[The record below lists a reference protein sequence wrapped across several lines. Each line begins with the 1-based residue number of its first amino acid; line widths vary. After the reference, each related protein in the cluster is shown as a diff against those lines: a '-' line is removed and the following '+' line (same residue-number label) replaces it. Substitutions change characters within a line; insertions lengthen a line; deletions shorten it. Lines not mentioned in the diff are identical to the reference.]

1 MVYETHGAARSV
13 RVPIEP
19 QSARRR
25 WDRRDPSAMSSR
37 LVWAILAATLILAAG
52 DMLSRPRSA
61 HAGPVIRPDGAVEFM
76 RPDGSVAARLLVE
89 ITETP
94 EARAMGLMGRVLSD
108 HTAGMLFLFEK
119 AEPQVFWMRNT
130 PTSLDII
137 FIDAGNRVLNIA
149 AHTTPMSDRNYA
161 SAGSA
166 RYVVEAM
173 AGFAERFGIREG
185 FTLRWKR
192 FQR

>member
-1 MVYETHGAARSV
+1 M
-13 RVPIEP
+13 
-19 QSARRR
+19 
-25 WDRRDPSAMSSR
+25 
-37 LVWAILAATLILAAG
+37 LAATLILSVG
-52 DMLSRPRSA
+52 DMLPRPA
-61 HAGPVIRPDGAVEFM
+61 HAGFVIRPDGAVEFG
-76 RPDGSVAARLLVE
+76 RPDASAAARLLVE
-89 ITETP
+89 IVETP
-94 EARAMGLMGRVLSD
+94 ETRATGLMGRVLSD

-149 AHTTPMSDRNYA
+149 AHTTPMSDRTYA

-166 RYVVEAM
+166 RHVVEAM

>member
-1 MVYETHGAARSV
+1 
-13 RVPIEP
+13 
-19 QSARRR
+19 
-25 WDRRDPSAMSSR
+25 MSSR
-37 LVWAILAATLILAAG
+37 IVCAILGATFILAAG
-52 DMLSRPRSA
+52 DMLSRPRPG
-61 HAGPVIRPDGAVEFM
+61 HAGPVIRPDGVVEFV

-89 ITETP
+89 ITETL
-94 EARAMGLMGRVLSD
+94 EARALGLMGRVLSD
-108 HTAGMLFLFEK
+108 HTGGMLFLFEK

-149 AHTTPMSDRNYA
+149 ARTTPMSDRNYA

-173 AGFAERFGIREG
+173 AGFAERFGIQEG
-185 FTLRWKR
+185 FALRWKR

>member
-1 MVYETHGAARSV
+1 M
-13 RVPIEP
+13 
-19 QSARRR
+19 SARLFL
-25 WDRRDPSAMSSR
+25 AM
-37 LVWAILAATLILAAG
+37 LAATLILAAG
-52 DMLSRPRSA
+52 DMHFRPRPA
-61 HAGPVIRPDGAVEFM
+61 QAGPVIRPDGAVEFV
-76 RPDGSVAARLLVE
+76 RPDGSIAARLLVE

-94 EARAMGLMGRVLSD
+94 ESRAMGLMGRVLSD

-137 FIDAGNRVLNIA
+137 FIDAENRVLNIA
-149 AHTTPMSDRNYA
+149 RHTTPMSDRNYA

-185 FTLRWKR
+185 FRLRWKR

>member
-1 MVYETHGAARSV
+1 
-13 RVPIEP
+13 
-19 QSARRR
+19 
-25 WDRRDPSAMSSR
+25 MSSR
-37 LVWAILAATLILAAG
+37 LVCAILAATVILAAG
-52 DMLSRPRSA
+52 DMLSRPRPA
-61 HAGPVIRPDGAVEFM
+61 HAGPVIRPDGAVEFV

-89 ITETP
+89 IAETP
-94 EARAMGLMGRVLSD
+94 EARAMGLMGRLLSD

-149 AHTTPMSDRNYA
+149 AHTTPMSDRTYA

>member
-1 MVYETHGAARSV
+1 MLSV
-13 RVPIEP
+13 
-19 QSARRR
+19 
-25 WDRRDPSAMSSR
+25 
-37 LVWAILAATLILAAG
+37 TLILAAG
-52 DMLSRPRSA
+52 NMLPRPA
-61 HAGPVIRPDGAVEFM
+61 QAGPVIRPDGAVEFV

-94 EARAMGLMGRVLSD
+94 EARATGLMGRVLSD

-149 AHTTPMSDRNYA
+149 AHTTPMSDRTYA

>member
-1 MVYETHGAARSV
+1 
-13 RVPIEP
+13 
-19 QSARRR
+19 
-25 WDRRDPSAMSSR
+25 MSSR
-37 LVWAILAATLILAAG
+37 LVCAIFAATLILASG
-52 DMLSRPRSA
+52 DMLSRSRPA
-61 HAGPVIRPDGAVEFM
+61 HAGPVIRPDGAVEFV

-149 AHTTPMSDRNYA
+149 AHTTSMSDRTYA